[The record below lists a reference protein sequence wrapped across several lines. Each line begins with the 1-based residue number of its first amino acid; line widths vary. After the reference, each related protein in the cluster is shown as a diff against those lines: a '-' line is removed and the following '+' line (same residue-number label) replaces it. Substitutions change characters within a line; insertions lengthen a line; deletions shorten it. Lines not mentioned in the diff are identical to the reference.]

1 MRAIGERSLRARK
14 WGGAAEAAD
23 PMADQTTSMAMVSV
37 SSSGPGPTTSQN
49 NGVDSRPGISPHGL
63 YEQWGPRLIGG
74 EVFWSQCFWIYASAF
89 LTYSFNNSGP
99 FRTNVQIS
107 ISVFVGGQ
115 NIIGATS
122 GMNEETEIEIA
133 HYAWLAVLSAV
144 VASVWWSVSRLKL
157 FDGYAGRLGT
167 TTFLGMNLSML
178 IFVPADVVSW
188 KLYIWGFLNLVHVGE
203 EESSTSP
210 KVPYSWTQEAESAI
224 VYVLGVLWLGVLSG
238 GTRLLNKRRIEGT
251 SQSPINNIL
260 TPVVYALSSMLV
272 VNATDYVHAPAIFNG
287 FCGRNIRW
295 NGLFEESPKPAEVC
309 LGLCICFSLGL
320 DIDPML
326 HRIRRQEK
334 KALALTDS
342 TYATV
347 SRSNEIVN
355 SARAGKSG
363 FTAFLGHITFDL
375 SRKTFGRIHDVLKL
389 REISN
394 FPPSERIGNTDDPES
409 NDQHVYE
416 EETAHQHS
424 HKPKKDGVL
433 QTKQQLRQQKRL
445 KHNQDNV

>member
-1 MRAIGERSLRARK
+1 
-14 WGGAAEAAD
+14 
-23 PMADQTTSMAMVSV
+23 
-37 SSSGPGPTTSQN
+37 
-49 NGVDSRPGISPHGL
+49 
-63 YEQWGPRLIGG
+63 
-74 EVFWSQCFWIYASAF
+74 
-89 LTYSFNNSGP
+89 
-99 FRTNVQIS
+99 
-107 ISVFVGGQ
+107 
-115 NIIGATS
+115 
-122 GMNEETEIEIA
+122 MNEETEIEIA

-287 FCGRNIRW
+287 FAVGTYVGMVSLKRVPSLQRFALVSAFASVW
-295 NGLFEESPKPAEVC
+295 GLTLTP
-309 LGLCICFSLGL
+309 CFIGF
-320 DIDPML
+320 
-326 HRIRRQEK
+326 
-334 KALALTDS
+334 
-342 TYATV
+342 
-347 SRSNEIVN
+347 
-355 SARAGKSG
+355 AGK
-363 FTAFLGHITFDL
+363 
-375 SRKTFGRIHDVLKL
+375 
-389 REISN
+389 
-394 FPPSERIGNTDDPES
+394 
-409 NDQHVYE
+409 
-416 EETAHQHS
+416 
-424 HKPKKDGVL
+424 
-433 QTKQQLRQQKRL
+433 KRRRL
-445 KHNQDNV
+445 P